1 MLPSDTPTLG
11 AVRERGSVACLS
23 QSGFD
28 QDFSKPNRFTYTHS
42 SYHSIARVYL
52 VPLKFFLPSVHI
64 DVHWRAAIAIVMTLL
79 MVVSRQSW
87 LYVLGQKRADSY
99 VLLEHSVKKAV
110 HFGLPVRLI
119 FLCDC

>member
-64 DVHWRAAIAIVMTLL
+64 DVHWRAAIAIVMTRFDGCLSPEL
-79 MVVSRQSW
+79 ALCAGAEESR
-87 LYVLGQKRADSY
+87 
-99 VLLEHSVKKAV
+99 
-110 HFGLPVRLI
+110 
-119 FLCDC
+119 